1 MAMVKLFLSVF
12 FISLGVFYLLELSPF
27 YYHPYS
33 FNLKLFPLVFVL
45 IGFLLIKPK
54 KWATT
59 IIVILLAILI
69 SSSVYSW
76 HKKYFYN
83 GGRIHFF
90 FERYENFD
98 DNF

>member
-1 MAMVKLFLSVF
+1 MTTVRLFLSVF

-27 YYHPYS
+27 YSHPYL

-45 IGFLLIKPK
+45 IGFLLLKPK
-54 KWATT
+54 KLATT
-59 IIVILLAILI
+59 VLVILLAILL
-69 SSSVYSW
+69 SSCVYSW

-90 FERYENFD
+90 FEHYDNFD